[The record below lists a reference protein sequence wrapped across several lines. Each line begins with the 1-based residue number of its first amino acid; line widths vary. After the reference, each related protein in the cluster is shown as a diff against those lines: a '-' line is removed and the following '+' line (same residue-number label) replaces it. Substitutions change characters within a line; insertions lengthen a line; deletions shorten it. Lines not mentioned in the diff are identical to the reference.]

1 MNRTLSA
8 HGAESASA
16 APHGTRD
23 EWNRI
28 AKGYDRTNTVTQM
41 ALGETALRRAQLRP
55 GMRFLD
61 VAAGSG
67 ALSIPA
73 ARIGARVV
81 AVDQSPAMLELLRA
95 RAAAERLTIDTRVM
109 DGEALE
115 IEDAQFDLAGSQFGV
130 MLFPDMPKGIRE
142 MTRVVVPGG
151 RVLMVVYGDPH
162 RIDFLDFFV
171 RAIATVRPGFVGPP
185 MDPPPLPFQL
195 QDPRRLEAELKAA
208 GLHTVSVE
216 TITETAAFETG
227 TALWEWIRWS
237 NPIVGEVLNELQISD
252 AELPHIE
259 RALEQLVRARAVANG
274 RALLS
279 NPVNIGLGTR
289 AQSLQ

>member
-1 MNRTLSA
+1 MNQTFSVRTVDT
-8 HGAESASA
+8 A
-16 APHGTRD
+16 ADAPRSTRG

-28 AKGYDRTNTVTQM
+28 ANGYDRTNTVTQM
-41 ALGETALRRAQLRP
+41 RLGENALHRAQLKP

-73 ARIGARVV
+73 ARMGACVL

-95 RAAAERLTIDTRVM
+95 RADAEHLAIDTRVM
-109 DGEALE
+109 NGEGLE
-115 IEDAQFDLAGSQFGV
+115 IEDAQFDMAGSQFGV

-142 MTRVVVPGG
+142 MARVVRPGG

-171 RAIATVRPGFVGPP
+171 RAIAAIRPGFEGPP

-195 QDPRRLEAELKAA
+195 QDPSKLEAELKGA
-208 GLHTVSVE
+208 GLTTVSVE
-216 TITETAAFETG
+216 TIAESTEFETG
-227 TALWEWIRWS
+227 TQLWEWIRWS
-237 NPIVGEVLNELQISD
+237 NPIVGELLNHLQISD
-252 AELPHIE
+252 AELPQIE
-259 RALEQLVRARAVANG
+259 RTLEQLVRARAAPQG
-274 RALLS
+274 RAVLS
-279 NPVNIGLGTR
+279 NPINIGLGTR
-289 AQSLQ
+289 I